1 MNERDRLA
9 DYAHR
14 AWSGWMRYVFSKSIS
29 NDDGSITIPLDLVKR
44 WMRQMNTNM
53 LDLPENERASD
64 YKEAD
69 EMLSLL
75 DR

>member
-14 AWSGWMRYVFSKSIS
+14 AWSGWMRYMFSKSIS

>member
-1 MNERDRLA
+1 
-9 DYAHR
+9 
-14 AWSGWMRYVFSKSIS
+14 MRYLFSKSTS
-29 NDDGSITIPLDLVKR
+29 NDDGSVTIPLDLVKR
-44 WMRQMNTNM
+44 WMRQMNADM
-53 LDLPENERASD
+53 MDLPENERASD